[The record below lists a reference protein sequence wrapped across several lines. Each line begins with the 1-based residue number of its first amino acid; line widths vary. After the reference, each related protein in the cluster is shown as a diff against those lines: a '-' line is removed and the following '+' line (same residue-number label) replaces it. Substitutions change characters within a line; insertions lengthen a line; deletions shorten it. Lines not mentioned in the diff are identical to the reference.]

1 MARGEKTSDKLRYQF
16 VVESLKRRIN
26 GGDWPAGQKIPAE
39 RELEKEL
46 GVSRTTVSKGLA
58 TLEADGLLVRRQG
71 SGTFVSERS
80 SLARNRTRWVKSLCP
95 AGPNNGRAS
104 VKHGVLEGAYDALGR
119 HGFQV
124 GVDFYQTLEEQ
135 IEFLDRSCAPGEGGV
150 LVWFEPAPANVAA
163 LARLRE
169 REIPFVVLDSYPA
182 GQDVDFAV
190 SDNVEGGVLMVQYL
204 VEMGHRRIGY
214 LSRPIDR
221 SSLRDRMTGFL
232 QGVVTHQLPFSSE
245 DVVIMRQPWN
255 RAAEDLPQALEHFLA
270 VTPRPTA
277 LCFSND
283 DLALTAADYLRQK
296 GLRVPQDISL
306 VGYDNVEQSKIGPI
320 FLTTVQQDFYGMGK
334 AAGEIVGERLN
345 GVKNG
350 RPNHVLI
357 KPELVVRDSVVR
369 RNLEP

>member
-1 MARGEKTSDKLRYQF
+1 MVCRADKTTEKLRYQF
-16 VVESLKRRIN
+16 VVDTLSKRIN
-26 GGDWPAGQKIPAE
+26 GGDWQVGQKIPAE

-58 TLEADGLLVRRQG
+58 ALEADGLLVRRQG

-80 SLARNRTRWVKSLCP
+80 PLVRNRTRWVKSLCP

-135 IEFLDRSCAPGEGGV
+135 IEFLDRPCAPGEGGV
-150 LVWFEPAPANVAA
+150 LVWFEPAAANVAA

-190 SDNVEGGVLMVQYL
+190 SDNVEGGALMVQHL

-232 QGVVTHQLPFSSE
+232 QGVVTHQLPFSSA

-255 RAAEDLPQALEHFLA
+255 RAAEDLPQALDHFLTLA
-270 VTPRPTA
+270 SRPTA

-283 DLALTAADYLRQK
+283 DLALAAADYLRQQ

-320 FLTTVQQDFYGMGK
+320 FLTTVQQDFYGMGR
-334 AAGEIVGERLN
+334 AAGEIINERLN

-350 RPNHVLI
+350 RPSQVLM
-357 KPELVVRDSVVR
+357 KPELIVRTSVARLSV
-369 RNLEP
+369 